1 MYLRSELVDPQ
12 KLLPL
17 ILQPEISNISPDIIS
32 VYIQAA
38 TKVFGF
44 WATEVAQRWTDDDI
58 HEVKSV
64 VQLVI
69 ERVSPFVSSPHI
81 EVQERVGLQHLLPL
95 VCLLIMV
102 FSSLRIRFSYSTLSS
117 RILAPTDLV
126 GQRMHWTNPAHLSPI
141 PHPHR
146 ILTSQNLFSSFIRSS
161 RHMSSIQSRSTLRRV
176 SRYLMDS
183 TWTHG

>member
-17 ILQPEISNISPDIIS
+17 ILLPEISNLSPDIIA

-44 WATEVAQRWTDDDI
+44 WATEVAQRWTDDDL

-81 EVQERVGLQHLLPL
+81 EVQERVGLQHLL
-95 VCLLIMV
+95 LLYLMMV
-102 FSSLRIRFSYSTLSS
+102 FVRLRIRFSYSTLS
-117 RILAPTDLV
+117 LQT
-126 GQRMHWTNPAHLSPI
+126 
-141 PHPHR
+141 
-146 ILTSQNLFSSFIRSS
+146 
-161 RHMSSIQSRSTLRRV
+161 
-176 SRYLMDS
+176 
-183 TWTHG
+183 